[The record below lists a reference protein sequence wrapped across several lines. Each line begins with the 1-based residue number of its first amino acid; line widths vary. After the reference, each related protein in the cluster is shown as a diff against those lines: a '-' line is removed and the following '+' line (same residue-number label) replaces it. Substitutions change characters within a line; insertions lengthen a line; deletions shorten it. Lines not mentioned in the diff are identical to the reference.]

1 MFDPVILLTP
11 LLVLVIALLLGFAG
25 CGARLGSAPQLQF
38 MVRVLGALTVTRLQL
53 YWTDPEGDMG
63 GLDQPNPYFTNDDGS
78 TVFSYVLTRWPA
90 QGGWSVYCGLTV
102 HDDAGTTSQDG
113 VTCDFV
119 LMDETKAYKYTFEGS
134 VSDLTFVVT
143 CKGLTYEGM

>member
-25 CGARLGSAPQLQF
+25 CGARLESAPQLQF
-38 MVRVLGALTVTRLQL
+38 MVRVPGALTVTRLQL

-63 GLDQPNPYFTNDDGS
+63 GLDQPNPYFTVDE
-78 TVFSYVLTRWPA
+78 VFSYVLTPPA

-102 HDDAGTTSQDG
+102 RDSAGTTSQDG

-143 CKGLTYEGM
+143 CKGLT